1 MLNNRNTGLWPS
13 RLLGRIEGTNTRTYA
28 EAARYV
34 RNQLRPFSASSIIKI
49 ALNKLHTYREDY
61 LTHLK
66 SWPWLS
72 CLIIKL
78 VIEDDA
84 IKLSGKECSIKAFDN
99 CLNAL
104 WDAQAGRDRLSAHGN
119 VFLQMRAMLPP
130 QIVFQRLASWDF
142 LRFAALID
150 RLDSRHP
157 TRILFIEKFGMDP
170 HVFMCVSFC
179 VLAGVLEGVTELS
192 KKYYTDLDKYFSGAV
207 IRFFAD
213 FARTFDELR
222 SELRKEREHR
232 IQVGE
237 PIRPVYEYNEEPWL
251 QRFPLIRLAEDR
263 YIVWHPD
270 VFSRGLENAV
280 HRRLS
285 DSASEYSLNFSR
297 VFEAYVLEI
306 LDSTATSYLS
316 ESNYKKM
323 ARRDR
328 KAVEAVITQDGVNIL
343 IEAKL
348 TAYSEIVNI
357 SGESGRV
364 WRGLKRIY
372 EAMRQGW
379 SVCSILKEEIPEK
392 GAWGSAKENFLLIV
406 TSQSMECV
414 SGEHFRR
421 WFGRDVFDQERL
433 RRANQ
438 AIPTAEQIRM
448 LPPNH
453 IVVASI
459 GEYEHLM
466 EAVKR
471 GDAHLPTVFR
481 QIAEQ
486 VSDPQTSF
494 MNLSQFL
501 VKNFPGFE
509 GSPVV
514 KAALPALELYISE
527 ALGSADNADNL

>member
-1 MLNNRNTGLWPS
+1 MLNNRRNGLWPS
-13 RLLGRIEGTNTRTYA
+13 HLLGRIEGTNTRTYS

-34 RNQLRPFSASSIIKI
+34 RNQLRPFSASSIIRI
-49 ALNKLHTYREDY
+49 ALNKLHSYREDY
-61 LTHLK
+61 LTHLQ
-66 SWPWLS
+66 SWPWLT

-78 VIEDDA
+78 AIEDDA
-84 IKLSGKECSIKAFDN
+84 IRRTGKECSVKAFDN

-104 WDAQAGRDRLSAHGN
+104 WDAQAGRDRLTAKGN
-119 VFLQMRAMLPP
+119 VFLEMRAMLPS
-130 QIVFQRLASWDF
+130 QIVFQRLPSWDF

-157 TRILFIEKFGMDP
+157 TRTLFIEKFGMDP
-170 HVFMCVSFC
+170 HVFMCISVC
-179 VLAGVLEGVTELS
+179 VLAGVLEGITEFS
-192 KKYYTDLDKYFSGAV
+192 INYYSGLDKNYNGAV
-207 IRFFAD
+207 RRFFDD

-222 SELRKEREHR
+222 FELQKERGDR
-232 IQVGE
+232 IKAGE
-237 PIRPVYEYNEEPWL
+237 SIRPIYEYNEEPWL
-251 QRFPLIRLAEDR
+251 QRFPLLRFSQDR
-263 YIVWHPD
+263 FIVWHPD
-270 VFSRGLENAV
+270 VFARGLENAV
-280 HRRLS
+280 HRRMS

-306 LDSTATSYLS
+306 LDSTVKSYLS
-316 ESNYKKM
+316 ESDYKKM
-323 ARRDR
+323 VGRDR
-328 KAVEAVITQDGVNIL
+328 QAVEAVITLDGVNIL

-348 TAYSEIVNI
+348 TAYSQMVTI

-379 SVCSILKEEIPEK
+379 SVCSILRKEIPERGSW
-392 GAWGSAKENFLLIV
+392 GAAAENYLLIV

-421 WFGRDVFDQERL
+421 WFGRDVFDEERL
-433 RRANQ
+433 RRARQMVPN
-438 AIPTAEQIRM
+438 AEQLNM
-448 LPPNH
+448 LPPSH

-466 EAVKR
+466 ETVRR

-481 QIAEQ
+481 QIAER

-501 VKNFPGFE
+501 ATNFPTFE

-514 KAALPALELYISE
+514 KAALPALEKNITDPGKLM
-527 ALGSADNADNL
+527 